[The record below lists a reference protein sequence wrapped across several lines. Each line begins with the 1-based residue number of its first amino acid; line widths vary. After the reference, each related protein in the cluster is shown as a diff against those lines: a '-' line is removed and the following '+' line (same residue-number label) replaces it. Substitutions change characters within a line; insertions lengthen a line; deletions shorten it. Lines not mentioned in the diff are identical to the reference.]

1 MPSGVGGERVY
12 GTGEK
17 LSIGI
22 ACCSVDWIRGIRQVR
37 SRRTFWSLGRNT
49 SGDCRNIYENE
60 CEKEIDTSSKML
72 WFPWSEAGDVDI
84 ACCSFD

>member
-22 ACCSVDWIRGIRQVR
+22 ACCSVDWIRGIDK
-37 SRRTFWSLGRNT
+37 
-49 SGDCRNIYENE
+49 SGLEE
-60 CEKEIDTSSKML
+60 PSG
-72 WFPWSEAGDVDI
+72 P
-84 ACCSFD
+84 